1 MQISSPNGAFST
13 VCIHFTAQF
22 NLSDKQRAVSWKFS
36 LDSLFSRPTKGK
48 HWRRQFEIEDHT
60 KPLGWIYSKCF
71 STIFGGNDLT
81 LCHELKLSL
90 SFFALPFVPWS
101 IRKALKQAEIANDRK
116 YYFAV
121 ARRSSS
127 CSLPSWTVY
136 AAPELHYWQAERIN
150 LFSKGFKKGLCL
162 PILGVKVVVHLNQP
176 WFN

>member
-1 MQISSPNGAFST
+1 MQISSPNSAFST

-22 NLSDKQRAVSWKFS
+22 NLSDKQRAVSWKFF

-48 HWRRQFEIEDHT
+48 HWRKQFEIEDHT
-60 KPLGWIYSKCF
+60 KPLGWIYSKRF
-71 STIFGGNDLT
+71 STVFGGNDLT

-90 SFFALPFVPWS
+90 SCFALPFVPWS

-136 AAPELHYWQAERIN
+136 AASELHYKPNESIYFRKV
-150 LFSKGFKKGLCL
+150 LKKGFAYPFWEWRLL
-162 PILGVKVVVHLNQP
+162 
-176 WFN
+176 FT